1 MDVDF
6 VSAYLYKAPLHS
18 KAHCAAYKKNAAAPK
33 AGASSGVG
41 SSSSTSKP
49 APARKEAER
58 AEGTS
63 SQPMPAQDG
72 VGRKR
77 SSNPPSPESKAK
89 GAPAASKG
97 GGSKAPTSP
106 NVTTKEQARQ
116 ACVSAYKSM
125 LIANPTDA
133 KAALDA
139 AHAELHKHDGVDG
152 IRAATKGPH
161 VKVLVDAGLGTTSS
175 TEEPDSIKTGA
186 GTARAY
192 FIPTWAPSNKKRKR
206 VRIVDDD
213 SD

>member
-1 MDVDF
+1 M
-6 VSAYLYKAPLHS
+6 
-18 KAHCAAYKKNAAAPK
+18 
-33 AGASSGVG
+33 G

-77 SSNPPSPESKAK
+77 SSNPPSPESK